1 MHLACFITALM
12 GALLGYLYYNKKPA
26 RVFMG
31 DTGALALGGLLAA
44 LAMVTKKEIALIVIA
59 GIPVIETLS
68 VIIQVAAV
76 KTIHRRVF
84 PYTPI
89 HYSFRI
95 KGMAEQN
102 VVRLFWAVEAVFA
115 LIGLWIGLH

>member
-1 MHLACFITALM
+1 M
-12 GALLGYLYYNKKPA
+12 
-26 RVFMG
+26 
-31 DTGALALGGLLAA
+31 
-44 LAMVTKKEIALIVIA
+44 KKEIALIVIA